1 LETEKKKKKKKK
13 KEELCH
19 VHFDVNPSI
28 HPSSFPLDL
37 PSNNAPNAYVPSSNP
52 ASDLSVLTNNPPSP
66 LPLLSLSLSL
76 FGAGFC
82 CDKIEAAIVLYEG
95 SSQALLLRDR
105 DRDTQIQRQTHKAP
119 GDGVEV
125 GEAAKQC
132 VPPHSD
138 RRRGAQVWEISTF
151 GLLCM
156 LCGVYLS
163 AM

>member
-1 LETEKKKKKKKK
+1 MKSQ
-13 KEELCH
+13 
-19 VHFDVNPSI
+19 VHFDLTPSI

-37 PSNNAPNAYVPSSNP
+37 PSNKAPNAYVQSSNP
-52 ASDLSVLTNNPPSP
+52 ASDLSVLTYNPPSP
-66 LPLLSLSLSL
+66 PPLLSLSLSLSL

-105 DRDTQIQRQTHKAP
+105 DRDTQIHRQTHKAP

-156 LCGVYLS
+156 LCCVYSS